1 MRNPIWWKTL
11 NLTPMDGAI
20 GAVKSTLCHRIEE
33 EMEKHEPPIVTLKKD
48 GTRLNVKHD
57 PDEIWNKKDKYLD
70 GFQWYQWTYLTS
82 NNGVISKM
90 HIECEHYI
98 KDRAETLINYFLL
111 FTHKTIE
118 RAILETETLTDL
130 WNEFYEWFLVRKRA
144 YMEKMEV
151 EIKKENKVK
160 EIKTVNSHGG
170 VANLLKVLTKTMQAQ
185 GADIRNIAKMQWMIC
200 RQANVLLP
208 DEFLTDVSTV
218 LDMEETA
225 KRDFG

>member
-1 MRNPIWWKTL
+1 
-11 NLTPMDGAI
+11 
-20 GAVKSTLCHRIEE
+20 
-33 EMEKHEPPIVTLKKD
+33 
-48 GTRLNVKHD
+48 
-57 PDEIWNKKDKYLD
+57 
-70 GFQWYQWTYLTS
+70 
-82 NNGVISKM
+82 
-90 HIECEHYI
+90 
-98 KDRAETLINYFLL
+98 
-111 FTHKTIE
+111 
-118 RAILETETLTDL
+118 
-130 WNEFYEWFLVRKRA
+130 
-144 YMEKMEV
+144 MEKMEV